1 LAWDNPLPSKLCQNW
16 KTFTD
21 ELPVLSAIKIPR
33 YVAPQRQSLVKLC
46 RFCDAFERGF
56 AAVVYL
62 RVTVS
67 NDDVSVFL
75 LGSKTRMAP
84 MKTVTIPRLELC
96 ASVLL
101 ARWIVRVLKMF
112 DGKLAIDGLY
122 AWSEPQVV
130 LVWLMNSHV
139 SFKVFISNRTSGAST
154 YTRSPTFLRTPIE
167 TWSML
172 ESSVPVEQLPELNP
186 VSLVA
191 QISSNEEWFCRFSS
205 SFNMIKVV
213 AWMRK
218 FICLCK
224 KRSYS
229 NNFLSREEMNQSL
242 MVIVHSSQR
251 RWFQS

>member
-1 LAWDNPLPSKLCQNW
+1 MGQPSTFEIMSELEKLYGWATGSIGDQDSTLCSSSTSVTCRIVQILWRLRTRVCCSGIPSCNSFKWRLLCVPPRFQN
-16 KTFTD
+16 KDGSD
-21 ELPVLSAIKIPR
+21 EDRNHPETWIMCFS
-33 YVAPQRQSLVKLC
+33 
-46 RFCDAFERGF
+46 
-56 AAVVYL
+56 
-62 RVTVS
+62 
-67 NDDVSVFL
+67 
-75 LGSKTRMAP
+75 
-84 MKTVTIPRLELC
+84 
-96 ASVLL
+96 LL

-122 AWSEPQVV
+122 AWSESQVV

-172 ESSVPVEQLPELNP
+172 ESSVPVEQLPEFNP

-251 RWFQS
+251 RWFQSWY